1 MFIPYSEIANTSR
14 VWIYQSDRSL
24 SDNEVVF
31 IQHKLLSFCNNWKSH
46 KEHLISSYRVLY
58 NRFIILLVD
67 EQQQNASGCS
77 IDSSVKVIK
86 EIEIEFGIDLF
97 NRTQIAFEQKG
108 EIVTLS
114 IPEFKKVVQ
123 SDTVVFNNL
132 VTTKADLEENWETV
146 ASNSWHTKFLV

>member
-1 MFIPYSEIANTSR
+1 M
-14 VWIYQSDRSL
+14 
-24 SDNEVVF
+24 
-31 IQHKLLSFCNNWKSH
+31 
-46 KEHLISSYRVLY
+46 
-58 NRFIILLVD
+58 
-67 EQQQNASGCS
+67 
-77 IDSSVKVIK
+77 KVIK

-97 NRTQIAFEQKG
+97 NRTQIAFEQMG

-132 VTTKADLEENWETV
+132 VTTKADLEENWKTV